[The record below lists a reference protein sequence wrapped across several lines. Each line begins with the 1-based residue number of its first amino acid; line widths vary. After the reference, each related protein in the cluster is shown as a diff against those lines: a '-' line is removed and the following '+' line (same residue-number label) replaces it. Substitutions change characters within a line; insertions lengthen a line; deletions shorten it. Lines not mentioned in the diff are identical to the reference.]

1 MDKMT
6 RTANRWLLIGAAGA
20 LAIGMSACN
29 KTPAATDTTNAT
41 ADATA
46 APPADNTG
54 AMNTAGNTAGTN
66 SMSGGSAPSQ

>member
-1 MDKMT
+1 MT
-6 RTANRWLLIGAAGA
+6 RTANRWLLIGAASA
-20 LAIGMSACN
+20 MAIGMSACN
-29 KTPAATDTTNAT
+29 KTPAAADTTNAT

-54 AMNTAGNTAGTN
+54 AMNAENTAGTN